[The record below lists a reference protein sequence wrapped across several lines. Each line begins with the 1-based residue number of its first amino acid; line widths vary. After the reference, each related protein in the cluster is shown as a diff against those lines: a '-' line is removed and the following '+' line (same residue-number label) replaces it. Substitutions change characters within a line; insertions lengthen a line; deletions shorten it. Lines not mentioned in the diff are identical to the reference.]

1 MSEPPAP
8 SAPVAPAFPGEQL
21 MPAPIDFYFDF
32 SSPYGYLAS
41 HKIDALAAKH
51 GREALW
57 RPYLLGAAMKLTG
70 QQPLPSIPLK
80 GDYARRDFLR
90 SARFHGV
97 PYRHP
102 TRFPIAS
109 VAPTRA
115 FYWLNAKEPRR
126 AKALA
131 QALYAAYFLEDID
144 TSQAENTIAVAA
156 KLGLPADEV
165 RAGINDQAV
174 KDLTKAEVDK
184 AIALGA
190 FGSPYIVVDGEPF
203 WGVDRFDQIDRWLS
217 SGEF

>member
-1 MSEPPAP
+1 
-8 SAPVAPAFPGEQL
+8 
-21 MPAPIDFYFDF
+21 MPAQIDFYFDF

-51 GREALW
+51 GREARW
-57 RPYLLGAAMKLTG
+57 RPYLLGPVMKVTG

-80 GDYARRDFLR
+80 GDYAKRDFLR

-102 TRFPIAS
+102 TNFPIAS

-115 FYWLNAKEPRR
+115 FYWLNAKDPRR
-126 AKALA
+126 AKELA
-131 QALYAAYFLEDID
+131 RALYAAYFLEDID

-165 RAGINDQAV
+165 RAGIGDQAV
-174 KDLTKAEVDK
+174 KDLTKVEVDK

-190 FGSPYIVVDGEPF
+190 FGSPYVVVDGEPF
-203 WGVDRFDQIDRWLS
+203 WGIDRFDQIERLLS